1 MFNVLYFNV
10 TTFRLVIIIIII
22 IVIKVK
28 AKSTLEQ
35 TTEAQR
41 ENRGIAVLFL

>member
-10 TTFRLVIIIIII
+10 STFRLIIII